1 VVNENIFSAL
11 AADESE
17 TLGVVKPLHCSLF
30 HIA

>member
-1 VVNENIFSAL
+1 MDEDIFAAL
-11 AADESE
+11 AADESK